1 MGKKRLFN
9 ISDLVWE
16 KLVQKAKEEGFL
28 EDSID
33 SNKKPYGMNKYVNYI
48 LNLYLT
54 KPDFIKSN
62 PNEEKMIE
70 LLTKQQETFSNLN
83 LILHSAAKREKEEPI
98 ESDSFSRVLTLLKEK
113 KKMKMAEICQIT
125 GIKMEI
131 LLVLL
136 GHLYIE
142 NKIAYDNQMR
152 YYLL

>member
-9 ISDLVWE
+9 ISDLVWD

-28 EDSID
+28 EESID

-62 PNEEKMIE
+62 PNEDKIIA
-70 LLTKQQETFSNLN
+70 LLTKQQETFLNLN
-83 LILHSAAKREKEEPI
+83 TMLHSAAKKDKPETI
-98 ESDSFSRVLTLLKEK
+98 ESDSFSRVLLLLKEK
-113 KKMKMAEICQIT
+113 KKMKMSEISQIT
-125 GIKMEI
+125 GLKFEI
-131 LLVLL
+131 LIVLL